1 MGEKGEM
8 LPAGKTTADFIS
20 SIVPLDALPPPPPP
34 LIPTPI
40 ITDKGF
46 QKVTPGSLVRF
57 MVEAKNEIVHETT
70 RPQVF
75 HATIR
80 VRAGG
85 CANLDSRDVIIL
97 IPPVAPTPA

>member
-1 MGEKGEM
+1 MRILVMIE
-8 LPAGKTTADFIS
+8 FY
-20 SIVPLDALPPPPPP
+20 
-34 LIPTPI
+34 IP
-40 ITDKGF
+40 
-46 QKVTPGSLVRF
+46 KVVPGSFVRF
-57 MVEAKNEIVHETT
+57 NVTAHNEIVKETF

-97 IPPVAPTPA
+97 IPPVAPTPG

>member
-1 MGEKGEM
+1 M
-8 LPAGKTTADFIS
+8 LPMDKTTADFIKE
-20 SIVPLDALPPPPPP
+20 IVPLDALPPPPPP
-34 LIPTPI
+34 FIPPPVLRA
-40 ITDKGF
+40 DGKGF
-46 QKVTPGSLVRF
+46 AKVVPGSFVRF
-57 MVEAKNEIVHETT
+57 NVTAQNEMVKETL

-97 IPPVAPTPA
+97 IPPTAPTPG